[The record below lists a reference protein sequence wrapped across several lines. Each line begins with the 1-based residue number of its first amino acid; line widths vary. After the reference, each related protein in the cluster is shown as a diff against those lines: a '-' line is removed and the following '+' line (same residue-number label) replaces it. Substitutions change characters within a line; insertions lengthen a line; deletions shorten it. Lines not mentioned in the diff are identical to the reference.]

1 MAKTP
6 LRVDFLF
13 FFGVGMIS
21 SLTIAGS
28 RNSALAAAFKFGT
41 AFLRGVLA
49 GVGSLLVVITVE
61 LLRKLFWLPEEV
73 KEEVKEGFE
82 EEVS

>member
-1 MAKTP
+1 
-6 LRVDFLF
+6 
-13 FFGVGMIS
+13 
-21 SLTIAGS
+21 
-28 RNSALAAAFKFGT
+28 
-41 AFLRGVLA
+41 
-49 GVGSLLVVITVE
+49 LLVVITVE